1 MLLPYF
7 HKAKISNYVAP
18 QTMYFKEPENKEKPN
33 KFIEWIKSLKPSNE
47 CETIWDC
54 DGLYCCDFIVTKICC
69 SGGIMTPVL
78 DYIPIQQDE
87 VIFN

>member
-7 HKAKISNYVAP
+7 HKAKMTPYVAP
-18 QTMYFKEPENKEKPN
+18 QTLYSKEPENEEKPN
-33 KFIEWIKSLKPSNE
+33 TFIQWLKNFKEQNE

-54 DGLYCCDFIVTKICC
+54 EGLYCCDFIVTKICC
-69 SGGIMTPVL
+69 SGGIMTPIL
-78 DYIPIQQDE
+78 EYIPIQQDE

>member
-7 HKAKISNYVAP
+7 HKAKLSHYIVP
-18 QTMYFKEPENKEKPN
+18 QTMYFKEPEKPN
-33 KFIEWIKSLKPSNE
+33 KFIEWIKNLKPTNE

-69 SGGIMTPVL
+69 SGGIMTPIL
-78 DYIPIQQDE
+78 DYVPIQQDE

>member
-7 HKAKISNYVAP
+7 HKAKMTPYVAP
-18 QTMYFKEPENKEKPN
+18 QTLYFKEPENEENTFIQWLKNFKEQ
-33 KFIEWIKSLKPSNE
+33 NE

-54 DGLYCCDFIVTKICC
+54 EEGLYCCDFIVTKICC
-69 SGGIMTPVL
+69 SGGIMTPIL